1 MFNKINIKIL
11 QNNALLTNNVWNILV
26 AINLGLFPFV
36 FQVLFLNIWRRN
48 NSNKNVSSITTD
60 LSSTRETKQNKTAI
74 QCNRKLAKS
83 DKQAGEIVH
92 PTPTCSCL
100 LILELGQS
108 LNALLNYWSS
118 NLSLLLSSLRQ
129 SWWPSMTFRV
139 LWWFIC
145 KSLSATLSIP

>member
-11 QNNALLTNNVWNILV
+11 QNNALLTNNVWNNLV
-26 AINLGLFPFV
+26 ATNNKLGLFPSV
-36 FQVLFLNIWRRN
+36 FQVLFLNIWRLN
-48 NSNKNVSSITTD
+48 NSNKNVSSSTTD
-60 LSSTRETKQNKTAI
+60 PSSTGETKQNKTAI

-129 SWWPSMTFRV
+129 SMTFRV